1 MIKLQQEGN
10 INKQNKINETGHR
23 IQILDNSMGNK
34 IEHNIIKQL
43 KDKKIGQ
50 NIHGNDKLN
59 IHILYNIQE
68 KRQHELINFLHS
80 SPSYFLKLFNIV

>member
-59 IHILYNIQE
+59 IHIL
-68 KRQHELINFLHS
+68 
-80 SPSYFLKLFNIV
+80 